1 VEHIVSGNTE
11 QGAYSE
17 RGVNMLLELIV
28 TWEWT
33 VSGEKIVNGE

>member
-1 VEHIVSGNTE
+1 VNTE

-17 RGVNMLLELIV
+17 HGVNMVLELIV

-33 VSGEKIVNGE
+33 VSGEKTVSGE